1 MAIRRVSFLSAF
13 LVVAPAIYSQ
23 EGNPF
28 PPSRPWRSQLAERG
42 PVQEIALRDAI
53 ATALI
58 HNLEIEIENYNPDL
72 SEAAVLNARS
82 FFDPQAAVNASILS
96 SNLPVTNIL
105 QTGES
110 DSQITKSWSVNPSLQ
125 QNLPGGGTA
134 TLSVNLNRTS
144 TNGLYVFVNPVY
156 TSTVGLTITQPLLRG
171 FRRTAA
177 ERQIIISRL
186 TEHISESQFRQKVVT
201 VVEQVIS
208 AYWRLA
214 VVVEE
219 HEARRLSRDVAVREF
234 EDTRKRIHDGQETPS
249 ALSSKRSE
257 VASYDKELAQAEVQI
272 DQAANS
278 LKRLLAPS
286 VFDPIWG
293 IGLIATDRPEA
304 PDRSPG
310 ISADKRTSASLD
322 EAVKI
327 ALARR
332 PELEQL
338 RLQAQQSD
346 AEVRFAQTG
355 GQTRG
360 ESAPRGAVDRIC
372 RQSLRANTGRPD

>member
-1 MAIRRVSFLSAF
+1 
-13 LVVAPAIYSQ
+13 
-23 EGNPF
+23 
-28 PPSRPWRSQLAERG
+28 
-42 PVQEIALRDAI
+42 
-53 ATALI
+53 
-58 HNLEIEIENYNPDL
+58 
-72 SEAAVLNARS
+72 
-82 FFDPQAAVNASILS
+82 
-96 SNLPVTNIL
+96 
-105 QTGES
+105 
-110 DSQITKSWSVNPSLQ
+110 
-125 QNLPGGGTA
+125 
-134 TLSVNLNRTS
+134 
-144 TNGLYVFVNPVY
+144 
-156 TSTVGLTITQPLLRG
+156 
-171 FRRTAA
+171 
-177 ERQIIISRL
+177 
-186 TEHISESQFRQKVVT
+186 
-201 VVEQVIS
+201 
-208 AYWRLA
+208 

-346 AEVRFAQTG
+346 AEVRFAQ
-355 GQTRG
+355 R
-360 ESAPRGAVDRIC
+360 EAKPAVN
-372 RQSLRANTGRPD
+372 LRLEV